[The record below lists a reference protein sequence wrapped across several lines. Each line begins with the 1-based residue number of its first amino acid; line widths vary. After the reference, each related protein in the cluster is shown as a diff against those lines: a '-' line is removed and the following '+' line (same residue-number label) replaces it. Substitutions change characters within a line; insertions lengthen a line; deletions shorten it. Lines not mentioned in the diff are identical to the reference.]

1 MPRIKK
7 AEREAVEAALMHAQD
22 DLKSAA
28 EGAIEALDSVRMQH
42 LSKPA
47 NRPYV
52 ILMKQEGQPLV
63 YTYGPYE
70 TLAQAERARKGLACP
85 GPAPCGSVIQR
96 LVVVPE

>member
-22 DLKSAA
+22 DLKAA
-28 EGAIEALDSVRMQH
+28 SEGAIEALDSVRMQH
-42 LSKPA
+42 LSKPG

-52 ILMKQEGQPLV
+52 ILMQQEGQPLV

-70 TLAQAERARKGLACP
+70 TLAQAQKAQRGLACP
-85 GPAPCGSVIQR
+85 GPAPCRSVIQR
-96 LVVVPE
+96 LIVVPS